1 MELGCKTLSCHCS
14 LVLLENLT
22 EKKKVPGVECEDYL
36 YILGIKKE
44 KKKKWW
50 KTRQVA
56 KEVVSSANKLGNIF
70 SSLESLEHHAE

>member
-1 MELGCKTLSCHCS
+1 M
-14 LVLLENLT
+14 
-22 EKKKVPGVECEDYL
+22 ECEDYL

-44 KKKKWW
+44 KKKKKQWW

-70 SSLESLEHHAE
+70 SSLESLEHHVE